1 MYKLVKRFFDF
12 TLSLLALIVLSPVLL
27 ITAVAVKIDSKG
39 PVFYRQA
46 RLGKDGKVFTMLK
59 FRSMRLGSEKSGVYS
74 NAKDPRITK
83 VGNIIRKT
91 SIDELPQLINI
102 IRGDMSIIGPRPP
115 LVYHPW
121 PYEEYTDEQKKM
133 FGLRPGL
140 TGWAQV
146 NGRKD
151 VEWNKRIEYS
161 VYYVEHLSFMLD
173 LKIFFMTI
181 YKVLANEDNENI
193 ENTVIEKKAKEGNN

>member
-1 MYKLVKRFFDF
+1 MYRLVKRFFDF
-12 TLSLLALIVLSPVLL
+12 TLSLLALIVLSPVLI
-27 ITAVAVKIDSKG
+27 ITAVAVKVDSKG

-59 FRSMRLGSEKSGVYS
+59 FRSMKLGSEKGGVYS

-181 YKVLANEDNENI
+181 YKVLANKDNENI
-193 ENTVIEKKAKEGNN
+193 ENTVVEKKAKEGSN

>member
-1 MYKLVKRFFDF
+1 MYKFVKRFFDF
-12 TLSLLALIVLSPVLL
+12 ILSLMALIVLSPVLL
-27 ITAVAVKIDSKG
+27 ITAVAVKVDSKG
-39 PVFYRQA
+39 PIFYRQA

-59 FRSMRLGSEKSGVYS
+59 FRSMKLGSEKSGVYS
-74 NAKDPRITK
+74 NSSDPRITK

-102 IRGDMSIIGPRPP
+102 VRGDMSIIGPRPP

-151 VEWNKRIEYS
+151 VEWNRRIEYS

-181 YKVLANEDNENI
+181 YKVLANKDNENI
-193 ENTVIEKKAKEGNN
+193 ENTVVEKKVEEGNS